1 MKPARY
7 LVQRNE
13 EGHELLDFLTGK
25 LKTSRNRTKR
35 YLDARNV
42 FVNQRRVWM
51 AHHRLHAGDQVEI
64 AAAPA
69 EAPGID
75 QKVVLH
81 QDEHLVI
88 ANKPAG
94 ILSNGDASLEAALR
108 AKLGAPDLVAVHRLD
123 RDTSGCLILARNTD
137 VRDRMIPLFESR
149 AITKAYH
156 VLALG
161 RPAQKEFSVSRPIDD
176 QPAETRFRVV
186 DSNPIASHI
195 LAKIETGRTH
205 QIRRHLEGMGHPVL
219 GDRMYGTRL
228 PMPADLR
235 RLPRQMLHA
244 YSLTF
249 RHPVSGE
256 TVHATA
262 PLPADFRSCM
272 KRLKLT

>member
-1 MKPARY
+1 M
-7 LVQRNE
+7 QRPE
-13 EGHELLDFLTGK
+13 DGRELLDFLSAK
-25 LKTSRNRTKR
+25 LGESRNRTKR
-35 YLDARNV
+35 LLDARVV

-51 AHHRLHAGDQVEI
+51 AKHRLRIGDQVEVTG
-64 AAAPA
+64 APS
-69 EAPGID
+69 EVPGVD
-75 QKVVLH
+75 LAVVLH
-81 QDEHLVI
+81 QDAHLVI

-94 ILSNGDASLEAALR
+94 ILSNGEASLESALR
-108 AKLGAPDLVAVHRLD
+108 APLNSPGLTAVHRLD
-123 RDTSGCLILARNTD
+123 RDTSGCLILARSKD
-137 VRDRMIPLFESR
+137 VRDRMIPMFESR
-149 AITKAYH
+149 SITKAYH

-161 RPAQKEFSVSRPIDD
+161 RTGQREFSVSRPIDD

-219 GDRMYGTRL
+219 GDRMYGTRNTL
-228 PMPADLR
+228 PPSLR

-249 RHPVSGE
+249 RHPVTGE
-256 TVHATA
+256 TVHVTA

-272 KRLKLT
+272 KQLKLT